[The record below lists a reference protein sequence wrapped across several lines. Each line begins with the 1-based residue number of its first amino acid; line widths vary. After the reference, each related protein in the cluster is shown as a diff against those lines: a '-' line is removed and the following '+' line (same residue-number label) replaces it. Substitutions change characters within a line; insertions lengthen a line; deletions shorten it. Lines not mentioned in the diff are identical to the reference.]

1 MSLAE
6 VDIIQ
11 SEKIVA
17 LEDDI
22 KDLRDKLNLVVA
34 DILALTTKLNTAIS
48 DADDLNTVINAG
60 YSVAS
65 GGGSASG
72 TGILKRLDD
81 LFQELENHRW
91 LATGASAPAGTW
103 KQVHPPA
110 NTSSSTYTGWGSAAT
125 SVSNLDGTAQ
135 GNGNP
140 RTTYTATAQTATMV
154 ASYGQGETSVMTLK
168 TKNEKRA
175 RKTARTLV
183 KRTR

>member
-6 VDIIQ
+6 IDLIQ
-11 SEKIVA
+11 SEQITTLQNDV
-17 LEDDI
+17 I
-22 KDLRDKLNLVVA
+22 DLRDKLNLVVA

-65 GGGSASG
+65 GGGESN
-72 TGILKRLDD
+72 TGILKRLDQ
-81 LFQELENHRW
+81 LFQALEDHRY
-91 LATGASAPAGTW
+91 LPTAATAPGGTTYEES
-103 KQVHPPA
+103 HPPA
-110 NTSSSTYTGWGSAAT
+110 NSGSPIWQTGGT

-135 GNGNP
+135 GNDNP

-154 ASYGQGETSVMTLK
+154 PSYAPVEQAVMTLK
-168 TKNEKRA
+168 VKNEKRA
-175 RKTARTLV
+175 RKAARTLV

>member
-81 LFQELENHRW
+81 LFQELENHR
-91 LATGASAPAGTW
+91 
-103 KQVHPPA
+103 
-110 NTSSSTYTGWGSAAT
+110 
-125 SVSNLDGTAQ
+125 
-135 GNGNP
+135 
-140 RTTYTATAQTATMV
+140 
-154 ASYGQGETSVMTLK
+154 
-168 TKNEKRA
+168 
-175 RKTARTLV
+175 
-183 KRTR
+183 